1 MNVQIEICY
10 SQNDVILFCKTLT
23 NHTIISINPI
33 FTGTVAYTNNNQFYE
48 VWYIIK

>member
-1 MNVQIEICY
+1 MNVQIEICEHI
-10 SQNDVILFCKTLT
+10 QDVILFCKTLT

-33 FTGTVAYTNNNQFYE
+33 IPNGSNDIDRYE

>member
-1 MNVQIEICY
+1 MNVQIEICEHI
-10 SQNDVILFCKTLT
+10 QDVILFCKTLT

-33 FTGTVAYTNNNQFYE
+33 KKTDTYSSWIDKYE